1 MADYAIGL
9 SFHKA
14 HRTLVRAVDLTP
26 PCRYFAERDSAGML
40 TLPSLDPGSRYVELQ
55 GISNTTFNIND
66 NNQEFRLLGDD
77 GWGDSLITGSTVQAS
92 VTAYFLKNTEI
103 PAGQNCPQFRGDYEE
118 GFSLIEKARY
128 NKDYEIYLEFLKELG
143 QANGNSGNYI
153 YDFTGFNA
161 VVMNYNE
168 NLTAEGLTEVSFDL
182 MSRGRPVFGRYD
194 AGSGPLSFG
203 GVSSSLLFTAPD
215 SGTHRYAVVPA
226 GNADSVAVGD
236 NITVTYTSNGTA
248 ALTQLALGQADGG
261 GFRLEV
267 ASTGVQVPATVSL
280 GGVGNNVVTINP
292 TADLGAGT
300 IFRLRV
306 ADGAIKQ
313 AIDGSGAPSATGVL
327 FALQGFES
335 LFKTA

>member
-26 PCRYFAERDSAGML
+26 PCRYFATRDTAGL
-40 TLPSLDPGSRYVELQ
+40 ITLPALDTGSTYIEMQ

-77 GWGDSLITGSTVQAS
+77 GWGDSVITGSTVQAS

-103 PAGQNCPQFRGDYEE
+103 PAGQNCPQFRGNYEE
-118 GFSLIEKARY
+118 GFSLVERARY
-128 NKDYEIYLEFLKELG
+128 NKDYEIYVEFLKELG
-143 QANGNSGNYI
+143 QTDGTTGNYI

-182 MSRGRPVFGRYD
+182 MSRGRPIFGRYD
-194 AGSGPLSFG
+194 AGSTPISFG
-203 GVSSSLLFTAPD
+203 GVASTLLFTDP
-215 SGTHRYAVVPA
+215 STGTRRYATVPA
-226 GNADSVAVGD
+226 ADASAVVVSND
-236 NITVTYTSNGTA
+236 LTVTYTSDGTA
-248 ALTQLALGQADGG
+248 ALTQLSLGQTNGS

-267 ASTGVQVPATVSL
+267 AATGALVPAVVTLAS
-280 GGVGNNVVTINP
+280 NVVTINP
-292 TADLGAGT
+292 AASLAAGT

-313 AIDGSGAPSATGVL
+313 ALDGSGAPSASGVL
-327 FALQGFES
+327 FPLEGFTS
-335 LFKTA
+335 LFRTA

>member
-26 PCRYFAERDSAGML
+26 PCRYFATRDTAGMV
-40 TLPSLDPGSRYVELQ
+40 TLPTLDAGSRYVELQ
-55 GISNTTFNIND
+55 GVSSTTFAIND
-66 NNQEFRLLGDD
+66 TNQEFRLLGDD

-92 VTAYFLKNTEI
+92 VTAYFLKDTGI
-103 PAGQNCPQFRGDYEE
+103 PAGQNCPQFRGNYEE
-118 GFSLIEKARY
+118 GFALIEKARY
-128 NKDYEIYLEFLKELG
+128 NKDFEIYVEFLKELG
-143 QANGNSGNYI
+143 QDNGTSGDYI

-194 AGSGPLSFG
+194 AGSAALAFG
-203 GVSSSLLFTAPD
+203 GVQSSLLFTAAS
-215 SGTHRYAVVPA
+215 SGTRRYATVPA
-226 GNADSVAVGD
+226 NNAASVVVS
-236 NITVTYTSNGTA
+236 NNLTVTYTSDGTI
-248 ALTQLALGQADGG
+248 ALTQLFLGQTDGS

-267 ASTGVQVPATVSL
+267 ASTGVRVPAAVSL
-280 GGVGNNVVTINP
+280 ASNVVTINP
-292 TADLGAGT
+292 SANLTAAT
-300 IFRLRV
+300 IYRLVV

-313 AIDGSGAPSATGVL
+313 ALDNSGNPSATGVL
-327 FALQGFES
+327 FPLQGFTT
-335 LFKTA
+335 LFTTA

>member
-26 PCRYFAERDSAGML
+26 PCRYFADRDDAGL
-40 TLPSLDPGSRYVELQ
+40 ITLPTLDAGSGYVELQ

-77 GWGDSLITGSTVQAS
+77 GWGDSAITGSSVQAS

-118 GFSLIEKARY
+118 GFRLIEKARY
-128 NKDYEIYLEFLKELG
+128 NKEYEIYIEFLKELG
-143 QANGNSGNYI
+143 QSQGATGNWI

-168 NLTAEGLTEVSFDL
+168 NVTAEGLTEVSFDL

-194 AGSGPLSFG
+194 AGGSKLNFG
-203 GVSSSLLFTAPD
+203 GVASTLLFLTA
-215 SGTHRYAVVPA
+215 GVRQAAVVPA
-226 GNADSVAVGD
+226 DNASGVAVSSAP
-236 NITVTYTSNGTA
+236 TVTYTSDGST
-248 ALTQLALGQADGG
+248 ALTQLALGTPSGE

-267 ASTGVQVPATVSL
+267 AATGAPVPATVSL
-280 GGVGNNVVTINP
+280 AANVVTITP
-292 TADLGAGT
+292 DEDLDAG
-300 IFRLRV
+300 IIHRLRV
-306 ADGAIKQ
+306 DDGAIKQ
-313 AIDGSGAPSATGVL
+313 ALDGSGAPSATGTLYPIQGFTSL
-327 FALQGFES
+327 FATS
-335 LFKTA
+335 

>member
-26 PCRYFAERDSAGML
+26 PCRYFATRDSAGMI
-40 TLPSLDPGSRYVELQ
+40 TLPTLDAGSRYVELQ
-55 GISNTTFNIND
+55 GVSNTTFAVND
-66 NNQEFRLLGDD
+66 TNQEFRLLGDN

-92 VTAYFLKNTEI
+92 VTAYFLKDTVT
-103 PAGQNCPQFRGDYEE
+103 PAGQNCPQFRGNYEE
-118 GFSLIEKARY
+118 GFALIEKARY
-128 NKDYEIYLEFLKELG
+128 NKDFEIYVEFLKELG
-143 QANGNSGNYI
+143 QENGSSGDYI

-194 AGSGPLSFG
+194 AGSTALAFG
-203 GVSSSLLFTAPD
+203 GVQSSLLFTAPD
-215 SGTHRYAVVPA
+215 SGTRRYAVSPA
-226 GNADSVAVGD
+226 NNADAVVVSD
-236 NITVTYTSNGTA
+236 NVTVTYTSDGST
-248 ALTQLALGQADGG
+248 ALTQLSLGQSDGG

-267 ASTGVQVPATVSL
+267 ASTGVRVPAVVSL
-280 GGVGNNVVTINP
+280 ASNVVTINP
-292 TADLGAGT
+292 DANLAAGT
-300 IFRLRV
+300 IYRLRV

-313 AIDGSGAPSATGVL
+313 ALDGSGSPSATGVL
-327 FALQGFES
+327 FPLEGFET